1 MGWLTSAASG
11 FTVAISDGTVWL
23 SIGQA
28 LLFAAVCLVFGILV
42 ARLVGLL
49 KPGAPAAET
58 VGVGLASGLLV
69 LAAWWA
75 AIASGGRSSFTPV
88 AVGFA
93 IAIALAVVRSSPT
106 RRGDSEPI
114 AARLRSNPRHRRRER
129 RGAGASSWRSSAAAS
144 SSSSWRSSMGR
155 PSSLSP
161 RDGVQPVEFMD
172 EAFYSILGAEL
183 ARTGPRPI
191 YPPSGFSDIEGLP
204 AQTWYHWGEMWLEA
218 AVITVFGAAPLD
230 ARHFVVL
237 PVMLLAAAVLTGTLV
252 RRLTGSRS
260 RGAFLFGFL
269 ACLFLAPVPLIPG
282 PYFSSRAVGLIF
294 GITTTASPRS
304 RSCCRCTAFAVL
316 GGRRASWALAA
327 FVGSAAAMILPAHI
341 AIAALALVGVGA
353 VWAVRIGQSLLATGR
368 LPEVTPVWRQT
379 SSRPASPSSRRSR
392 GGSSPATG

>member
-23 SIGQA
+23 SIGEA
-28 LLFAAVCLVFGILV
+28 LLFAAVCLAFGTLV

-93 IAIALAVVRSSPT
+93 IAIALAVVHRT
-106 RRGDSEPI
+106 RLRRTSEPI
-114 AARLRSNPRHRRRER
+114 AASPEVEPETATSRASRRRSLALAIV
-129 RGAGASSWRSSAAAS
+129 GSGVFIVVVALLYGSTLV
-144 SSSSWRSSMGR
+144 
-155 PSSLSP
+155 LSP
-161 RDGVQPVEFMD
+161 RDGLQPVEFTD
-172 EAFYSILGAEL
+172 EAFYSNLGAEL
-183 ARTGPRPI
+183 ARTGTESI

-218 AVITVFGAAPLD
+218 AVISVFGAAPLD

-252 RRLTGSRS
+252 RRLTGSRT
-260 RGAFLFGFL
+260 RGAFLFGVL
-269 ACLFLAPVPLIPG
+269 ACLFIAPVALIPG
-282 PYFSSRAVGLIF
+282 PYFGSRAVGLIF
-294 GITTTASPRS
+294 GITTYGLASVAVLLS
-304 RSCCRCTAFAVL
+304 IYNLAVL
-316 GGRRASWALAA
+316 GSRRASWALA
-327 FVGSAAAMILPAHI
+327 GC
-341 AIAALALVGVGA
+341 GA
-353 VWAVRIGQSLLATGR
+353 RR
-368 LPEVTPVWRQT
+368 
-379 SSRPASPSSRRSR
+379 SSQPASPSPPRSR
-392 GGSSPATG
+392 GDSSPGTG